1 MQLIYNLVSYQGV
14 EVPVKGIF
22 MSVKIRTKHGK
33 LILDIHYGGGRRTR
47 PSTGLDDTEDNRET
61 LTQHIIPDIERQ
73 IAKGTYLPKAERVT
87 VIQTVKEYGEL
98 SLKRHVNDRRKHVQK
113 SYKNHFKNHIVPKFG
128 KRLISS
134 ITSMQL
140 LDWQNEKL
148 ETYAA
153 SSVRKYRSVFYTML
167 NDAVIEGLM
176 DLNPF
181 DRVPRPV
188 VVEEY
193 NEDDDLDEDDKNVD
207 PFSLDELEYIFSQ
220 ATGYKKNFFA
230 IMAFSGV
237 RPGELVALKWSDIDF
252 ENETFKVLRTRM
264 RGEFGPTKTK
274 SSKRTVEMIAG
285 VKNYFL
291 SQFQLTGDNPYDMVF
306 LNSSRE
312 PFYSHDTIALQFKNI
327 LDENDVRYLYQ
338 LRHTFASLM
347 LANDE
352 DIAWLSKMMG
362 HKNPNITLMV
372 YASAYKLSKDKKKRK
387 IRGKFLVDWHKSGTT
402 NNTMYHKAPK
412 LGEIR

>member
-1 MQLIYNLVSYQGV
+1 
-14 EVPVKGIF
+14 
-22 MSVKIRTKHGK
+22 MSVKIRTKNGK
-33 LILDIHYGGGRRTR
+33 LILDIHYGEGRRTR
-47 PSTGLDDTEDNRET
+47 PSTGLEDTVDNRET
-61 LTQHIIPDIERQ
+61 LLHHIIPDIERQ
-73 IAKGTYLPKAERVT
+73 IAQGTYLPKAERVA

-113 SYKNHFKNHIVPKFG
+113 SYEHHFKNHIVPRFG

-140 LDWQNEKL
+140 LDWQNKKL

-176 DLNPF
+176 DSNPF

-188 VVEEY
+188 VIEEY
-193 NEDDDLDEDDKNVD
+193 NEDDDLDEEDKNVD
-207 PFSLDELEYIFSQ
+207 PFTLDELQHIFTQ

-237 RPGELVALKWSDIDF
+237 RPGELVALKWSDIDL

-274 SSKRTVEMIAG
+274 SSKRTVEMIEG
-285 VKNYFL
+285 VKDYFL
-291 SQFQLTGDNPYDMVF
+291 AQQQLTSGNPYNMVF

-312 PFYSHDTIALQFKNI
+312 PFYSHDTIAVQFKNL
-327 LDENDVRYLYQ
+327 LDENDKRYLYQ

-352 DIAWLSKMMG
+352 DISWLSQMMG

-372 YASAYKLSKDKKKRK
+372 YASAYKLVKEKKKRK
-387 IRGKFLVDWHKSGTT
+387 KRGQFLANWHKSGTA
-402 NNTMYHKAPK
+402 NNAMYRKAPK